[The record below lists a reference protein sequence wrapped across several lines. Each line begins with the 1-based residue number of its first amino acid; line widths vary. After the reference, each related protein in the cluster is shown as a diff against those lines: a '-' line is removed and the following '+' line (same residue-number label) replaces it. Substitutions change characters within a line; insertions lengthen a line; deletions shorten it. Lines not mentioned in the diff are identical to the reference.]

1 MSVLHSINAQVT
13 SNDEIEVFK
22 TDKEL
27 HPLAMPRSVLDRHPV
42 RAFAFLTAFYFVV
55 VCSLSSLKLLWLDE
69 LITLHIAR
77 LSGSRAIWHALW
89 RGADPNPPL
98 SHLLVHYSRLL
109 FGENEAVLRMPA
121 MIGYWVG
128 MLALFIYLKRR
139 VPGLWALVGTVWL
152 LTMGAFEYSYE
163 SRSYGI
169 FFGLAM
175 LAFLFWSR
183 AVGPFRSQKRRFS
196 ALAGLCLALAAGI
209 STNYFAV
216 LAFLPVCF
224 GECVRSA
231 VLFARKR
238 RFGDKRSAATLIFRD
253 VIDYPVWIAIM
264 LAGLPLLAYRPLIEH
279 SIAQFAPYAWNKVSL
294 GQVADSY
301 TEMVE
306 VALYPILALFVLV
319 VLVYLLRRMSSRF
332 HRKSGVSVVPNWGV
346 PIFEK
351 PLRKVALPWHEYAAI
366 FAFMIYPILGYLIA
380 SVRGGMLSPRF
391 VIPVCFGF
399 AIAATLVSYHLF
411 GNFSRAGIGILC
423 FVSCWFICREAY
435 VGYWYEEQKECFYKV
450 IDRLPRADIFVP
462 ANAPIVIPDP
472 LLALTFRHYA
482 PQKYASREVF
492 PLDFPAIR
500 YYRHDDSAEENIWAG
515 RGLLYQL
522 PIMPV
527 ANFESSAG
535 KYLIIA
541 SEGNWFIHDVLAHRF
556 DVNRLSIDTRAQ
568 AIGGFTPLA
577 HGTPTFYISDGL
589 MTHGGDGE
597 QPLPFNSADD
607 LPTGRPLVHI
617 GAS

>member
-1 MSVLHSINAQVT
+1 MSVLHSINAREIRD
-13 SNDEIEVFK
+13 DEIEDFK
-22 TDKEL
+22 IENEL
-27 HPLAMPRSVLDRHPV
+27 QPGSKPRSAIDRHPV
-42 RAFAFLTAFYFVV
+42 RAFAFLTCLYFVAV
-55 VCSLSSLKLLWLDE
+55 FGLSSLKLLWLDE

-77 LSGSRAIWHALW
+77 LSGPAAIWQALW

-109 FGENEAVLRMPA
+109 FGEHEVALRMPA
-121 MIGYWVG
+121 MIGYWLG

-139 VPGLWALVGTVWL
+139 VPGTWAVVGTVWL

-175 LAFLFWSR
+175 LAFLFWTR
-183 AVGPFRSQKRRFS
+183 AVGPFRSQKRRFG
-196 ALAGLCLALAAGI
+196 ALAGLCIALAAGI

-216 LAFLPVCF
+216 LAFLPVSM

-238 RFGDKRSAATLIFRD
+238 RFGDKRSTPTLLFRD
-253 VIDYPVWIAIM
+253 VVDYPVWTAIM

-306 VALYPILALFVLV
+306 VALYPILALFILAGV
-319 VLVYLLRRMSSRF
+319 VYLLRRKSLRF
-332 HRKSGVSVVPNWGV
+332 RRKWKVSVVPSWSA

-351 PLRKVALPWHEYAAI
+351 PLPRVTVPWHEYAAI
-366 FAFMIYPILGYLIA
+366 FAFMTYPILGYLIA

-399 AIAATLVSYHLF
+399 AIAATLISYHLF

-423 FVSCWFICREAY
+423 FVTCWFICREAY

-450 IDRLPRADIFVP
+450 IDRLPRADAFVP

-482 PQKYASREVF
+482 PQQYASREVF

-500 YYRHDDSAEENIWAG
+500 FYRHDDSAEENIWAG
-515 RGLLYQL
+515 RGFLYRL
-522 PIMPV
+522 PIIPI

-541 SEGNWFIHDVLAHRF
+541 SDGNWFLHDLHDHRF
-556 DVNRLSIDTRAQ
+556 DADRLSIDTRAE

-577 HGTPTFYISDGL
+577 HGTPTFYVSDGPL
-589 MTHGGDGE
+589 THGGDGD
-597 QPLPFNSADD
+597 QPLPFHSADN
-607 LPTGRPLVHI
+607 LPTGRALVQI

>member
-1 MSVLHSINAQVT
+1 MSVLHSINAQQI
-13 SNDEIEVFK
+13 SDDEFEVFQIDESQPK
-22 TDKEL
+22 
-27 HPLAMPRSVLDRHPV
+27 PRSAIDRHPI
-42 RAFAFLTAFYFVV
+42 RAFTFLTCFYFVA
-55 VCSLSSLKLLWLDE
+55 VCGLSSLKLLWLDE

-77 LSGSRAIWHALW
+77 LSGPAAIWQALW

-109 FGENEAVLRMPA
+109 FGEHEVVLRMPA
-121 MIGYWVG
+121 MIGYWAG

-139 VPGLWALVGTVWL
+139 VPGTWAITGTVWL

-183 AVGPFRSQKRRFS
+183 AVGPFRSQRRRFG
-196 ALAGLCLALAAGI
+196 ALAGLCIALAAGI

-216 LAFLPVCF
+216 LAFLPVSI

-231 VLFARKR
+231 VLYARKR
-238 RFGDKRSAATLIFRD
+238 RFGDKRSTATLILHD
-253 VIDYPVWIAIM
+253 VVDYPVWIAIM
-264 LAGLPLLAYRPLIEH
+264 LASLPLLAYRSLIEH

-294 GQVADSY
+294 GQAADSY

-306 VALYPILALFVLV
+306 VALYPILGLFILAGV
-319 VLVYLLRRMSSRF
+319 VYLLRR
-332 HRKSGVSVVPNWGV
+332 KSLHFRSKWGVSAVPDWCV
-346 PIFEK
+346 PVLEK
-351 PLRKVALPWHEYAAI
+351 ALPKVTVPWHEYAAI
-366 FAFMIYPILGYLIA
+366 FAFMLYPILGYVIA

-399 AIAATLVSYHLF
+399 AIAATLVAYHLF
-411 GNFSRAGIGILC
+411 GNYSRAGIGILC
-423 FVSCWFICREAY
+423 FVMCWFICREAY

-450 IDRLPRADIFVP
+450 IDRLPRADAFVP

-472 LLALTFRHYA
+472 LLALTFHYYA
-482 PQKYASREVF
+482 PHQYASREVF

-500 YYRHDDSAEENIWAG
+500 FYRHDDSAEENIWAG
-515 RGLLYQL
+515 RGLLYRT

-527 ANFESSAG
+527 ANFESAAG

-541 SEGNWFIHDVLAHRF
+541 SDGNWFLHDLHDHHYTALP
-556 DVNRLSIDTRAQ
+556 LSIDTRAE

-577 HGTPTFYISDGL
+577 HGTPTFYVSDGPL
-589 MTHGGDGE
+589 TQGGDGE
-597 QPLPFNSADD
+597 QPLPFHSADN
-607 LPTGRPLVHI
+607 LPTGRPLVQV